1 MAGNIPKEIWV
12 EIWSLVDFRTLQK
25 SCTLVCKDWFG
36 GIRGS
41 TSLSSQMVFKNWKK
55 SIADINLVL
64 SHWEKLRI
72 VRMSSEISNDE
83 LLQLATHPSLEKIIF
98 PKKFEL
104 GIWGEV
110 TKVCYDPKTKSPATS
125 VENIVE
131 LHLVDFFEKVYWR
144 DYGNREHEP
153 FLKRFKTEDI
163 SMEAV
168 ARMMINLETLQIFDD
183 GQVSDL
189 PEKMKYF
196 EPFFHGL
203 QHSQSLSE
211 LILHTDFAGYEKFTP
226 NIKKLT
232 ISGDLVLDLEDL
244 DGLENFEKLEIL
256 KLEMLR
262 FEDKE
267 IDFKDCIKKCM

>member
-1 MAGNIPKEIWV
+1 MNPVTGA
-12 EIWSLVDFRTLQK
+12 
-25 SCTLVCKDWFG
+25 FG
-36 GIRGS
+36 GASYG
-41 TSLSSQMVFKNWKK
+41 
-55 SIADINLVL
+55 
-64 SHWEKLRI
+64 
-72 VRMSSEISNDE
+72 
-83 LLQLATHPSLEKIIF
+83 AT
-98 PKKFEL
+98 
-104 GIWGEV
+104 
-110 TKVCYDPKTKSPATS
+110 
-125 VENIVE
+125 
-131 LHLVDFFEKVYWR
+131 
-144 DYGNREHEP
+144 
-153 FLKRFKTEDI
+153 KRCTGR

-183 GQVSDL
+183 EQVSDL

-203 QHSQSLSE
+203 QHSQSLFE

-232 ISGDLVLDLEDL
+232 ISGHLELDLEDL
-244 DGLENFEKLEIL
+244 DGIEKFKKLEIL